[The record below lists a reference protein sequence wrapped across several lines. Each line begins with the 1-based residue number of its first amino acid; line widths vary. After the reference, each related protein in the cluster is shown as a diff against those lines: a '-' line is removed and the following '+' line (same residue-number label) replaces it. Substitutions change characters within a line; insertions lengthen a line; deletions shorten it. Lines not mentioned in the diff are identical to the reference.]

1 MNIVQ
6 GSREYTGRFTHTH
19 RQAGAKRTYMYSS
32 WSMSM
37 SRSRRSHA
45 TGWIQR
51 SNNGKGNSV
60 QARGGKNHENP
71 EPLSM

>member
-37 SRSRRSHA
+37 SMSRRSHA
-45 TGWIQR
+45 TRMGR
-51 SNNGKGNSV
+51 SNKKQGTAYKLEG
-60 QARGGKNHENP
+60 AMRTNP